1 MTGPIRQRVPL
12 PSACPQVSAH
22 VRDNVAILSLRGELD
37 AFDACVLQAHLSEAR
52 WQGWA
57 RCVADLAELVFIDR
71 LCLGVLVRHCHQIR
85 AQGGSFALA
94 GPQAAVLR
102 VLSVTGLLGWFE
114 VHGTVD
120 EALAG
125 SRGSGGPALPGKG

>member
-1 MTGPIRQRVPL
+1 MATR
-12 PSACPQVSAH
+12 SA
-22 VRDNVAILSLRGELD
+22 
-37 AFDACVLQAHLSEAR
+37 
-52 WQGWA
+52 
-57 RCVADLAELVFIDR
+57 
-71 LCLGVLVRHCHQIR
+71 

-125 SRGSGGPALPGKG
+125 QRGSVGPALPGKG